1 MRILGVTLNG
11 AFSGADRA
19 FFEGLRSR
27 GHLIDIVSGELP
39 VLWKTV
45 CLARSFRLPKRRWY
59 DAWQRRMVKSPDA
72 FVRRTRELD
81 RQLCKR
87 RGEFDLILQ
96 VGGLFAPFNG
106 EFPKPVV
113 LFCDYTTKLAERN
126 YQPWFG
132 LNTAEA
138 VRWYELE
145 TGLYRRCRIIC
156 TASENTRRSVIADY
170 GVDQDRVRVIGE
182 GVSEVHHHPDKTY
195 REKTVLMVGI
205 DFERKGGDTLINA
218 FRDVRRVI
226 PDARLYLVGPNQG
239 TVSDGV
245 FWLGHINDR
254 KRLHQIFAEATV
266 FAMPSICEP
275 FGLAILEAMSHGLPV
290 IGSTV
295 DAMPELIEDGT
306 TGYLIKPGDSEALAD
321 RLVQLL
327 SNPDACIRMGQAG
340 RTRVGQQFLWQHAVD
355 RIEHAL
361 ARDDNFAGA
370 Q

>member
-1 MRILGVTLNG
+1 
-11 AFSGADRA
+11 
-19 FFEGLRSR
+19 
-27 GHLIDIVSGELP
+27 
-39 VLWKTV
+39 
-45 CLARSFRLPKRRWY
+45 
-59 DAWQRRMVKSPDA
+59 
-72 FVRRTRELD
+72 
-81 RQLCKR
+81 
-87 RGEFDLILQ
+87 
-96 VGGLFAPFNG
+96 
-106 EFPKPVV
+106 
-113 LFCDYTTKLAERN
+113 
-126 YQPWFG
+126 
-132 LNTAEA
+132 
-138 VRWYELE
+138 
-145 TGLYRRCRIIC
+145 
-156 TASENTRRSVIADY
+156 
-170 GVDQDRVRVIGE
+170 
-182 GVSEVHHHPDKTY
+182 
-195 REKTVLMVGI
+195 
-205 DFERKGGDTLINA
+205 
-218 FRDVRRVI
+218 
-226 PDARLYLVGPNQG
+226 
-239 TVSDGV
+239 V